1 MLDLVTR
8 RDGQSKTVSLAESAQ
23 AWGFLARCRN
33 TSHERFFRDSRKD
46 EEDERA
52 AFLLAR
58 AMCGQCVVRRE
69 CLSYAMKVEAADEA
83 RMRKEDGPNVEA
95 FPTAHRFRTGMFGG
109 LTPRERVRAA
119 DEGWTLTEALLYSE
133 GQLFGVVA
141 EEAVS

>member
-1 MLDLVTR
+1 MVDIATCHNGYLE
-8 RDGQSKTVSLAESAQ
+8 SVSLSEPAQ

-33 TSHERFFRDSRKD
+33 TSHERFFRDPRKD

-58 AMCGQCVVRRE
+58 AMCTSCPVQRE
-69 CLSYAMKVEAADEA
+69 CLQMAMSVEAADEA
-83 RMRKEDGPNVEA
+83 RIRKEDGPNVEA

>member
-1 MLDLVTR
+1 MLDLATR
-8 RDGQSKTVSLAESAQ
+8 RDGQSTPVSLSEPSQ

-33 TSHERFFRDSRKD
+33 TSHERFFRDARKD